1 MNNELLSLGIPPRLV
16 AALEKAGIR
25 KPFEIQQKTIPDALE
40 GHDICGRAPT
50 GSGKTIAFGIPL
62 IARINKGKP
71 KRPSALILAPTREL
85 AEQISV
91 ELRPFARIE
100 SFNILPIYGGVSIH
114 RQIQQ
119 LRRGVDI
126 IVATPGR
133 LIDLLDRNT
142 LKLDQIEFV
151 VIDEADRM
159 ADMGFLPQIKEV
171 LAYVKP
177 DRQTLLFSATLDGD
191 VKILTQQ
198 YQNNPVRHE
207 VGSSQ
212 PDIHSMTH
220 KFWSI
225 NRSDRIPM
233 TAQVIEKFGRTIVF
247 TRSKYGAD
255 RTAQQLLKAG
265 VNVAAIHGD
274 LSQHKRKNALASFSN
289 GKVQALIA
297 TDVAARG
304 IHVDSV
310 ECVIHYDPPAN
321 AKDYTHRSGRTARAG
336 SKGTV
341 ISYVDRVQNKLVTR
355 LQKTLRLS
363 MPIIP
368 PDIQFK
374 SITPKDINSSNYTGN
389 KKSFRKNN
397 DDNND
402 SSSRGHSSN
411 HTGNKK
417 SFRKNNDDNNDSS
430 SRGHSSNHKKKS
442 NKRSKQNFGKAK
454 NQPKSFRSRKNSA
467 KNRKKRSKQ
476 PPVTVYS

>member
-1 MNNELLSLGIPPRLV
+1 M
-16 AALEKAGIR
+16 
-25 KPFEIQQKTIPDALE
+25 
-40 GHDICGRAPT
+40 
-50 GSGKTIAFGIPL
+50 
-62 IARINKGKP
+62 
-71 KRPSALILAPTREL
+71 
-85 AEQISV
+85 
-91 ELRPFARIE
+91 
-100 SFNILPIYGGVSIH
+100 
-114 RQIQQ
+114 
-119 LRRGVDI
+119 
-126 IVATPGR
+126 
-133 LIDLLDRNT
+133 
-142 LKLDQIEFV
+142 

-225 NRSDRIPM
+225 NRSDRIPI

-341 ISYVDRVQNKLVTR
+341 ISYVDRVQNKLVMR

-374 SITPKDINSSNYTGN
+374 SITPKNINSSNYTGN

-402 SSSRGHSSN
+402 SSSRGQ
-411 HTGNKK
+411 
-417 SFRKNNDDNNDSS
+417 
-430 SRGHSSNHKKKS
+430 SSNHKKKS
-442 NKRSKQNFGKAK
+442 NKRSTQNFGKAK
-454 NQPKSFRSRKNSA
+454 NQTKSFRSRKNSA